1 METRVKHFKSDA
13 LRTIINIAV
22 KEHTFYGKLK
32 KRIPSQMYFKDFVHR
47 YRTASYNVTFFTGI
61 FQGFC

>member
-1 METRVKHFKSDA
+1 METSVKHFKSDA

-22 KEHTFYGKLK
+22 KEYTFYGKLK
-32 KRIPSQMYFKDFVHR
+32 KRIPSQMCFVHR
-47 YRTASYNVTFFTGI
+47 YRTAFYNVNFFTGI